1 MKRHLRSLVILIL
14 LFALAAAFA
23 FAAIKEAKER
33 SQVPDQYKWDLSSM
47 YKADKDWEADFVKCG
62 KLMNEITRYQNTL
75 GKNSK
80 ALLTALTLAD
90 ELSNIKD
97 KLYAYAS
104 LRSDEDT
111 RNNSYQSML
120 SRATT
125 IRTNVNTALAF
136 VEPEILTIPKEKIN
150 LFLKQEKG
158 LKLYAFYIEKVQR
171 LKPHILSAKEEE
183 IIASSGDMYKSIP
196 GIYTTFNNAEM
207 KFPKVKDE
215 KGKEIQLSAGTFLM
229 SRESTDKKIRREFY
243 DAFYKTYGNYMGTF
257 ASILAA
263 KIKGDWFYAKNAN
276 YPTVLEY
283 SLDENNIPVS
293 VYNNLITT
301 VSDNLKPVYRYY
313 ALRKKLS
320 GLKDYNVIDN
330 YYPLV
335 EPAESEISFEKA
347 REILNTALS
356 PMGKDYMN
364 IVNLCFDEKWIDV
377 YENTGKRTGA
387 YSEGIYGCNPYIL
400 LNFNN
405 NLSETLTLAHEIG
418 HSAHTYLTNTNQPYI
433 YSNYPIFIAEVAST
447 FNEHLTMKYLLENTK
462 DKKEKLYLVLTYLNE
477 AVGTLYRQT
486 MFAEFEKE
494 IHTRVEKGEA
504 LTKDGLNKLYFD
516 LCKKYY
522 GPGVAMDDI
531 NAYEWARIPHFL
543 RYQYYVYQYS
553 TCFAAS
559 TALFD
564 NVEKEGKPAVDKYLA
579 FLKAGDSDYPI
590 NLLKKAG
597 VDMSKPESILP
608 AIRLFEKLLDEAE
621 KLVNEGVK

>member
-1 MKRHLRSLVILIL
+1 MKKHLRSLVVLVL
-14 LFALAAAFA
+14 LFALAASFA

-33 SQVPDQYKWDLSSM
+33 SQIPDQYKWDLSSM
-47 YKADKDWEADFVKCG
+47 YKTDKDWEADFVKCG

-111 RNNSYQSML
+111 RNNYYQSMI

-136 VEPEILTIPKEKIN
+136 IEPGILTIPKEKIK

-171 LKPHILSAKEEE
+171 LKPHIRSAKEEE

-215 KGKEIQLSAGTFLM
+215 NGKEIQLSAGTFLM
-229 SRESTDKKIRREFY
+229 SRESADKKIRREFY
-243 DAFYKTYGNYMGTF
+243 DAFYKTYGDYMGTF

-263 KIKGDWFYAKNAN
+263 KIKGDWFYAKCAN
-276 YPTVLEY
+276 YTTVLEY

-293 VYNNLITT
+293 VYNNLIQT

-347 REILNTALS
+347 KEIIMGSLS
-356 PMGKDYMN
+356 PLGNDYMSIIN
-364 IVNLCFDEKWIDV
+364 KCFDERWIDV

-387 YSEGIYGCNPYIL
+387 YSEGNIWM
-400 LNFNN
+400 
-405 NLSETLTLAHEIG
+405 
-418 HSAHTYLTNTNQPYI
+418 QPLY
-433 YSNYPIFIAEVAST
+433 T
-447 FNEHLTMKYLLENTK
+447 TK
-462 DKKEKLYLVLTYLNE
+462 L
-477 AVGTLYRQT
+477 
-486 MFAEFEKE
+486 
-494 IHTRVEKGEA
+494 
-504 LTKDGLNKLYFD
+504 
-516 LCKKYY
+516 
-522 GPGVAMDDI
+522 
-531 NAYEWARIPHFL
+531 
-543 RYQYYVYQYS
+543 
-553 TCFAAS
+553 
-559 TALFD
+559 
-564 NVEKEGKPAVDKYLA
+564 
-579 FLKAGDSDYPI
+579 
-590 NLLKKAG
+590 
-597 VDMSKPESILP
+597 
-608 AIRLFEKLLDEAE
+608 
-621 KLVNEGVK
+621 